1 LFSTHCAIAYFA
13 RPAPI
18 AWAQQF
24 MLPPPLVLRGHDKH
38 RTISQSIWTGSWPV
52 FPALSFPTFHVA
64 RRGARRK
71 LFTEPGDN
79 ALYRDLLAKR
89 CGKNAVPCWANDPPR
104 DNTRG
109 SRLIRRPE

>member
-1 LFSTHCAIAYFA
+1 MA
-13 RPAPI
+13 R
-18 AWAQQF
+18 
-24 MLPPPLVLRGHDKH
+24 
-38 RTISQSIWTGSWPV
+38 
-52 FPALSFPTFHVA
+52 LSRIVIPDIPRHVA